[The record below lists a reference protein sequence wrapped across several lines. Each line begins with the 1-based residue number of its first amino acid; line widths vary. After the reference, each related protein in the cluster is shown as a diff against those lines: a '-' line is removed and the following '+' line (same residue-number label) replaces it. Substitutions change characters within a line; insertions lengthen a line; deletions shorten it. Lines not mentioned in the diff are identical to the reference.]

1 MLQNGV
7 DVKAVQEVLGH
18 EHLNTTEI
26 YTHIDNEALR
36 VAAKANP
43 LSRVKIK
50 GKIKEE
56 PDKNHERT
64 RRPELPRPFH
74 CPGENIA
81 RAAALFLRRID

>member
-7 DVKAVQEVLGH
+7 DVRAVQEVLGH

-43 LSRVKIK
+43 IVTGEGQREKSRMTTT
-50 GKIKEE
+50 
-56 PDKNHERT
+56 ERV
-64 RRPELPRPFH
+64 RVDPLPFSAAIS
-74 CPGENIA
+74 GEN
-81 RAAALFLRRID
+81 REFFRPGH

>member
-1 MLQNGV
+1 M

-43 LSRVKIK
+43 LSCVKIK

-56 PDKNHERT
+56 PDNNHKKDE
-64 RRPELPRPFH
+64 E
-74 CPGENIA
+74 A
-81 RAAALFLRRID
+81 